1 MMAKPS
7 TKPQKR
13 KVKKGTLKKLIT
25 YARPFFPAIIISM
38 IAVAGATIL
47 QIISPEIIRNLIN
60 EISKAMLPPEFLM
73 NYGKVVEFIIILIVF
88 YVLAMLLNML
98 QNYIMAS
105 VTEKLTYRLR
115 NQLASK
121 INKVPLKYFDGT
133 SHGDT
138 ISRFTND
145 VDVIGQTLNQSL
157 ATFVAAIVMFLGTM
171 LMMFIT
177 SPILAVVAILSSFIG
192 FVIIG
197 VIMAKSQKYFTSQQE
212 EMGNLN
218 GYIEEI
224 YSNQNIIKV
233 YNASQES
240 EESFKTINHK
250 LYKTGWKSQFL
261 SGLMMPLMSFIGNF
275 GYLSVVIVGA
285 LLVYNK
291 NYDYGIIIAF
301 VMYVRLFTN
310 SLVQMAQASNN
321 FQRTKAASERVFDF
335 LEEEELAKEDQ
346 KDQVINEPKG
356 HVVFK
361 DVNFSYEPEKPIIN
375 NFSAEIKPGQKVAIV
390 GPTGAGKTTIINLL
404 MRFYEIDSGSIY
416 IDGIN
421 TQDVTREN
429 VHAQFGMVLQDTWIF
444 EGTVLENIV
453 YSQEGITRDQVK
465 EACKKFGLHHFL
477 RTLPNSY
484 ETVLTE
490 KTSLSEG
497 QKQIVTIARAM
508 IKNAPLLIL
517 DEATSSVDTRTEL
530 IVQKAMDQ
538 LMEGRTSFII
548 AHRLSTIKNADL
560 ILVMK
565 NGDIIEKGNHEELL
579 KINGFYAELYNSQFE
594 DVS

>member
-38 IAVAGATIL
+38 IAVAGATVL

-240 EESFKTINHK
+240 EESFKSINHK

-465 EACKKFGLHHFL
+465 EACKKLGLHHFI

-594 DVS
+594 DVI

>member
-73 NYGKVVEFIIILIVF
+73 NYGKVVEIIIILIVF

-197 VIMAKSQKYFTSQQE
+197 AIMAKSQKYFTSQQE

-465 EACKKFGLHHFL
+465 EACKKLGLHHFI

>member
-73 NYGKVVEFIIILIVF
+73 NYGKVVEIIIILIVF

-240 EESFKTINHK
+240 EESFKSINHK

-465 EACKKFGLHHFL
+465 EACKKLGLHHFI

>member
-240 EESFKTINHK
+240 EESFKSINHK

-453 YSQEGITRDQVK
+453 YSQEGITRDEVK
-465 EACKKFGLHHFL
+465 EACKKLGLHHFI

>member
-60 EISKAMLPPEFLM
+60 EISKAILPPEFIM
-73 NYGKVVEFIIILIVF
+73 NYGKVVQTIIILIIF

-240 EESFKTINHK
+240 EESFKSINHK

-465 EACKKFGLHHFL
+465 EACKKLGLHHFI

>member
-73 NYGKVVEFIIILIVF
+73 NYGKVVEIIIILIVF

-197 VIMAKSQKYFTSQQE
+197 AIMAKSQKYFTSQQE

-240 EESFKTINHK
+240 EESFKSINHK

-465 EACKKFGLHHFL
+465 EACKKLGLHHFI